1 VYAVNERE
9 PEDKVRE
16 YLEKQKL
23 DIPVLLDLSGTV
35 GSIYRASS
43 IPLTVVVGRDGNVFR
58 VMVGLHGEDDLLDV
72 LHEAGI
78 D

>member
-1 VYAVNERE
+1 
-9 PEDKVRE
+9 
-16 YLEKQKL
+16 
-23 DIPVLLDLSGTV
+23 
-35 GSIYRASS
+35 
-43 IPLTVVVGRDGNVFR
+43 VVVGRDGNVFR